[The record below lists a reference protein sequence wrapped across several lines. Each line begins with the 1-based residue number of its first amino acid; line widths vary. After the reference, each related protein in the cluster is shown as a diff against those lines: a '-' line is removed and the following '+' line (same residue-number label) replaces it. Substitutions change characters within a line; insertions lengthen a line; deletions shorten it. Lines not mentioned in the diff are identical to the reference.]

1 MFTLKNALPGL
12 LAALVC
18 FDLYAGETQARCGE
32 IVEGEFTKG
41 GEVQTY
47 FLDLDPGTQLDL
59 VAIPLGTTL
68 KTHLK
73 LHEPTGN
80 VIQVSNEIWNR
91 MTSEPEG
98 ASHFMSN
105 ARIKT
110 EPLSSRGRHNIKI
123 YNWNAGVYS
132 LYVSCTLRDGR
143 EVKAGSLDVA
153 TAETESFVMPPLAQ
167 GMGASAEFQSPPA
180 LAAAAPTDA
189 KSQLTA
195 AAKVFLKEQGLSL
208 LKKQVAKS
216 ATGQKYLGGLVSGGK
231 GTETPPGQEPA
242 APSETAGVAQELL
255 VAAVAPSRAPV
266 LRPAPQNFDSSAPA
280 GITLY
285 SDKGFIGGAESFLD
299 SDANLKDNPIGNDSA
314 SSVRVAPGCVAVLYA
329 DANFAGKS
337 VQVSQDLL
345 SLRDSAI
352 GNDSVS
358 SIMVRC
364 QNAAQF

>member
-1 MFTLKNALPGL
+1 MWTLKKALPGL
-12 LAALVC
+12 LAALGC
-18 FDLYAGETQARCGE
+18 FDLYAGETRARCGE
-32 IVEGEFTKG
+32 ILEGEFTKS

-80 VIQVSNEIWNR
+80 LIQVSNELWGGNADKPDR
-91 MTSEPEG
+91 EN
-98 ASHFMSN
+98 HFVSN

-143 EVKAGSLDVA
+143 EVKAGSLDVS
-153 TAETESFVMPPLAQ
+153 TAETESFVMPP
-167 GMGASAEFQSPPA
+167 MGASAEFPSPPA
-180 LAAAAPTDA
+180 VAAAAPADA

-195 AAKVFLKEQGLSL
+195 AAKGFLKEQGLSL

-216 ATGQKYLGGLVSGGK
+216 ATGQKYLGGLVSGGE

-242 APSETAGVAQELL
+242 APSGTAGVAQELL

-299 SDANLKDNPIGNDSA
+299 SDANLKDNQIGNDAA